1 MPSYEQRGK
10 NKLWSVCFREFDL
23 DTNEEKRMRL
33 SGFKTKR
40 EAQAAYHDHLNEYEA
55 EKARR
60 RAMQEDTEDMPF
72 KQLAELYFRY
82 MATRAK
88 ESTVYDAR
96 GKFEARIIP
105 FFEKYT
111 VKQITPAI
119 ILEFI
124 QSLNGYSYAYTKKM
138 FYYVSAVLGYGEKYH
153 DLPNVSRKV
162 DKPRN
167 LEPKKEMLFWTPD
180 EFSQFYAAIKE
191 QRFKA
196 FFHLLYESGCRRGEA
211 EALNWTDV
219 DFTRNRININKNVT
233 RKTEQVAY
241 AITTPK
247 NASSNRFVTLTEELC
262 QELKEWHREQKK
274 EGVATYVFGGEHPPT
289 MKSVDRA
296 FASAIEASGVKKIR
310 IHDLR
315 HSCASLLISKGV
327 SIVAVSK
334 RLGHS
339 TVEQTLN
346 TYSHM
351 MPDDDRMSLDAF
363 KNIAQNLGSNL
374 GTKK

>member
-1 MPSYEQRGK
+1 MASYEQSK
-10 NKLWSVCFREFDL
+10 TSKLWSVRFREIDL
-23 DTNEEKRMRL
+23 DTNQERNLRL

-40 EAQAAYHDHLNEYEA
+40 EAQSAYHDHLTSYEA
-55 EKARR
+55 EKERR
-60 RAMQEDTEDMPF
+60 RALKEEPEDIPF

-88 ESTVYDAR
+88 ESTIYDAR

-105 FFEKYT
+105 FFEEYT
-111 VKQITPAI
+111 VKKITPALL
-119 ILEFI
+119 LEFI
-124 QSLNGYSYAYTKKM
+124 QSLNGYSYAYQKKI
-138 FYYVSAVLGYGEKYH
+138 FHYVCAVLGYGEKYH

-167 LEPKKEMLFWTPD
+167 LEPKKEMLFWTPE
-180 EFSQFYAAIKE
+180 EFSAFYNHIKE
-191 QRFKA
+191 QRFRA
-196 FFHLLYESGCRRGEA
+196 FFHFLYESGCRRGEA
-211 EALNWTDV
+211 EAILWTDI
-219 DFTRNRININKNVT
+219 DFNKRRVSINKNVT

-247 NASSNRFVTLTEELC
+247 NASSNRFISLTEELC
-262 QELKEWHREQKK
+262 KELAGWFTEQKK
-274 EGVATYVFGGEHPPT
+274 SGIAAYVFGGEHPPT
-289 MKSVDRA
+289 MKSIDRA
-296 FASAIEASGVKKIR
+296 FASAIESSGVKKIR

-346 TYSHM
+346 TYAHM
-351 MPDDDRMSLDAF
+351 MPDDDKVSLEAF
-363 KNIAQNLGSNL
+363 SDVA
-374 GTKK
+374 KKL